1 MDGKTGTGLTNI
13 VIKMWKNTGKVNYW
27 LQLYTHY
34 NRNAT
39 TVFFLQLGELS
50 IMPHISVL
58 SSSNA
63 EQMFWAITETHVIAS
78 AIFVLKKSKH
88 GPIWNRTSMS
98 SFAMSNKVCRLI
110 WREKGRGIHKDWSKY
125 LLITIIANNSD
136 FQSNTSSLRGKRN
149 LLIVQKLYCTRIITK
164 EAKIMD
170 LGEKSH
176 RVWEQTY
183 HTNKSNQVQQP
194 WFLVQ
199 HKQPL
204 DKRNLL
210 TVQELYCTRIIMKE
224 TKIYLGKS
232 EKVFGNKHIIQI
244 NAAKLSSIC
253 TYLQLRSASK

>member
-1 MDGKTGTGLTNI
+1 M
-13 VIKMWKNTGKVNYW
+13 
-27 LQLYTHY
+27 Q
-34 NRNAT
+34 
-39 TVFFLQLGELS
+39 F
-50 IMPHISVL
+50 L
-58 SSSNA
+58 SS
-63 EQMFWAITETHVIAS
+63 
-78 AIFVLKKSKH
+78 KSQNMCPL
-88 GPIWNRTSMS
+88 PIWNCTSMS
-98 SFAMSNKVCRLI
+98 SFAMSNKVWRLI

-176 RVWEQTY
+176 RVWNKHIIQIKAT
-183 HTNKSNQVQQP
+183 KSNNPDSWSDTSSQ
-194 WFLVQ
+194 
-199 HKQPL
+199 
-204 DKRNLL
+204 RNLL

-244 NAAKLSSIC
+244 NAA
-253 TYLQLRSASK
+253 

>member
-176 RVWEQTY
+176 RVWNKHIIQIKAT
-183 HTNKSNQVQQP
+183 KSNNPDSWSDTSSQ
-194 WFLVQ
+194 
-199 HKQPL
+199 
-204 DKRNLL
+204 RNLL

-224 TKIYLGKS
+224 TKIIGLGKS

-244 NAAKLSSIC
+244 NAA
-253 TYLQLRSASK
+253 